1 MSFQREETYLVQKNI
16 KPTAM
21 RLLVLQYL
29 LSTQEAVSL
38 TDIETALSNA
48 DKSTIFR
55 SLKTFEENGLVHT
68 IHEGFQ
74 TKYAVCNSTCTA
86 DHHKD
91 LHPHFHCTECNTT
104 VCLNAISLPHLKLP
118 DAFKVSSQ
126 EYLIHGICDK
136 CN

>member
-1 MSFQREETYLVQKNI
+1 MALQAEETYLQEKNI

-21 RLLVLQYL
+21 RLLVLQFL
-29 LSTQEAVSL
+29 LNSKEAVSL
-38 TDIETALSNA
+38 TDIEIQLSEA

-68 IHEGFQ
+68 IHEGAQ
-74 TKYAVCNSTCTA
+74 TKYAVCHDTCTA
-86 DHHKD
+86 KHHQD
-91 LHPHFHCTECNTT
+91 LHPHFHCTKCDTT
-104 VCLNAISLPHLKLP
+104 VCLNSISLPNIQLP
-118 DAFKVSSQ
+118 KEFSATSQ